1 MNNSS
6 GILVDL
12 KRCTGCDA
20 CTLACQQE
28 HFLSPGDSFIRVQTV
43 GGPGVDEPSGKFPD
57 LHLYWRPLIQ
67 KGCNLCQERT
77 RSGFETACVENCY
90 TDALTY
96 GNLSDPQSVISL
108 KIAELTNAGRVIH
121 QAEPFLATRENVYY
135 AY

>member
-1 MNNSS
+1 MNNSN

-28 HFLSPGDSFIRVQTV
+28 HALAPGNSFVHVETI
-43 GGPGVDEPSGKFPD
+43 GGPGSDEPLGKFPD

-77 RSGFETACVENCY
+77 KADFETACVENCY
-90 TDALTY
+90 TKALTY
-96 GNLSDPQSVISL
+96 GDLADPQSVISH
-108 KIAELTNAGRVIH
+108 KINELTRAGRVIH
-121 QAEPFLATRENVYY
+121 QAEPFLATRENIFN